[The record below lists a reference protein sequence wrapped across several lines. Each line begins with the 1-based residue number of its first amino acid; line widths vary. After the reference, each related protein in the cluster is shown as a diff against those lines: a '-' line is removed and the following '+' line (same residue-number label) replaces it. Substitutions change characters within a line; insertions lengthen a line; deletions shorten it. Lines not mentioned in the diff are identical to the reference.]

1 MGEPLRFMAKPS
13 FSGTADL
20 NPARS
25 TKAARALLARRNHAI
40 APSPALQ
47 PFTLFATYPKFS
59 SKHAYTILIR
69 WHQRFLKA
77 DGRTLKLIFSPLL
90 AFIGAGY
97 ESVRRCSDHM
107 PQEQED
113 NWSDCDFHV
122 GKWLTTAG
130 TAKYTRSARIFRR
143 GHAEAGSS
151 GRIGLAMR
159 CLCSRRL
166 FHTKCGNRQHKI
178 G

>member
-1 MGEPLRFMAKPS
+1 MSLSDLWQSLLSLGRPISTLLDQPKPLALFSHADIMTLPHRQRYSHSHYSPLIPS
-13 FSGTADL
+13 LLQTCIYYLDSVASAISQSSWTYIEAD
-20 NPARS
+20 
-25 TKAARALLARRNHAI
+25 
-40 APSPALQ
+40 
-47 PFTLFATYPKFS
+47 
-59 SKHAYTILIR
+59 
-69 WHQRFLKA
+69 
-77 DGRTLKLIFSPLL
+77 FSPLL

-97 ESVRRCSDHM
+97 ESVRRCSDHI

-113 NWSDCDFHV
+113 NWSDCDFGV

-166 FHTKCGNRQHKI
+166 FHTKCGNGQQRI
-178 G
+178 W